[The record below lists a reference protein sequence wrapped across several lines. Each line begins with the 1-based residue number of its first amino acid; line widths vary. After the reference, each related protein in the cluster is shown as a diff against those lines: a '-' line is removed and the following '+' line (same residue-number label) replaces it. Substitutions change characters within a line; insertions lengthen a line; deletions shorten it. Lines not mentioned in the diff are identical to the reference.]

1 MRMVSFG
8 KIKCSGY
15 MLRVI
20 KKHLKSKIPESGHFE
35 LNLLLRLD
43 NNLSGNTELNHSYFS
58 HV

>member
-1 MRMVSFG
+1 
-8 KIKCSGY
+8 